1 MKDIHYIYKIS
12 NTVNNTVYIGQT
24 ADLDNRW
31 KQHLKNIYDTTKVN
45 SLYMDM
51 KEFGVDKFNIEI
63 IDTCFERHK
72 FIIEEYWINIIA
84 KETKLYNINI
94 GSKLGESTKNKIR
107 TKRIENKTF
116 DYSSESFKSKMSTV
130 TSGSKNGM
138 YGKSCENAVN
148 GQYVFMYDIDKVLV
162 KEFNSVASALAFIG
176 MKGHVGLIEACRSG
190 TLYKN
195 HYWSKTWSNK

>member
-31 KQHLKNIYDTTKVN
+31 KQHLKNTYDTTKVN

>member
-1 MKDIHYIYKIS
+1 
-12 NTVNNTVYIGQT
+12 
-24 ADLDNRW
+24 
-31 KQHLKNIYDTTKVN
+31 
-45 SLYMDM
+45 
-51 KEFGVDKFNIEI
+51 
-63 IDTCFERHK
+63 
-72 FIIEEYWINIIA
+72 
-84 KETKLYNINI
+84 
-94 GSKLGESTKNKIR
+94 
-107 TKRIENKTF
+107 
-116 DYSSESFKSKMSTV
+116 MSTV

>member
-94 GSKLGESTKNKIR
+94 GSKLGESTKK
-107 TKRIENKTF
+107 
-116 DYSSESFKSKMSTV
+116 
-130 TSGSKNGM
+130 
-138 YGKSCENAVN
+138 
-148 GQYVFMYDIDKVLV
+148 
-162 KEFNSVASALAFIG
+162 
-176 MKGHVGLIEACRSG
+176 
-190 TLYKN
+190 
-195 HYWSKTWSNK
+195 